1 MRKPLLFGV
10 ALACFATAATAATAA
25 IAATAAPPG
34 PPPSFG
40 GNAIFCDS
48 QYALC
53 IKAYCPTPHGMPAV
67 GGTIDCVCDI
77 VNGWSMGPDSCADRK
92 ANLVSTYSNL
102 DNPGHKTVSCTSAST
117 LWAWCYGSPCKP
129 DPKNPQKA
137 ICTCPVVQSDAVILV
152 PENECKTAAC
162 DKVWSAATPAASKF
176 ANDYFF
182 KVGKEKGGHPK
193 PPARS
198 CSATSAK
205 AGTGGER

>member
-1 MRKPLLFGV
+1 MAF
-10 ALACFATAATAATAA
+10 
-25 IAATAAPPG
+25 AAPPAT
-34 PPPSFG
+34 PPTFG
-40 GNAIFCDS
+40 GHAVFCDS

-77 VNGWSMGPDSCADRK
+77 ANGWSMGPDTCDDRK
-92 ANLVSTYSNL
+92 TNLVSTYSNL
-102 DNPGHKTVSCTSAST
+102 FNPGHKTVACTNAST

-137 ICTCPVVQSDAVILV
+137 ICTCPVVQSEAVILV

-162 DKVWSAATPAASKF
+162 NKVWSAATSSESKF

-182 KVGKEKGGHPK
+182 KVGKEKGYKPN
-193 PPARS
+193 PPALS
-198 CSATSAK
+198 CSATTAK
-205 AGTGGER
+205 AGAGGKR